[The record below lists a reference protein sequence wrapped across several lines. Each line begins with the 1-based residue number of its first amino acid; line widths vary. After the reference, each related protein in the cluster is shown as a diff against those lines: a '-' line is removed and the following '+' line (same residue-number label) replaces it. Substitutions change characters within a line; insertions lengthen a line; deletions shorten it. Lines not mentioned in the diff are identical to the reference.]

1 MLVMNADAESGGLK
15 IAAELLCVAARTAPK
30 ACGKDFLVTAIVSGE
45 EKAAL
50 QTRMREIGARDG
62 VAFFAR
68 DADNLD
74 HAPFLV
80 LIGTRK
86 ESLNI
91 PACGYCGFPDCQ
103 VMRAAGGT
111 CSFNAGDLGIAVG
124 SAVSRAA
131 DLRIDNRV
139 LYTAGKAAI
148 ELGYLGSDVPI
159 AYGIP
164 LSAKGKNPFF
174 DRESGCGAK
183 SA

>member
-1 MLVMNADAESGGLK
+1 MLVLNTDAESGGLRT
-15 IAAELLCVAARTAPK
+15 AAELLCVAARTAPK

-50 QTRMREIGARDG
+50 QTRMREIGNRDG
-62 VAFFAR
+62 VRFFLR

-74 HAPFLV
+74 HAPYIV
-80 LIGTRK
+80 LLGTRK
-86 ESLNI
+86 EALNI

-139 LYTAGKAAI
+139 LYTAGKAAV
-148 ELGYLGSDVPI
+148 ELGYLGPDVPI

-174 DRESGCGAK
+174 DREPTCHTE